1 MQVKQVKIYWKN
13 NSIIIQALS
22 TKFTKSL
29 AHPGEGTI
37 RPCPSPVIA
46 YAVGHHAVVNMA
58 ILLWPY
64 CSEALSQV
72 RQAPEAGQHIN
83 VIKIFK
89 EQY

>member
-1 MQVKQVKIYWKN
+1 MYLH

-29 AHPGEGTI
+29 VHLGERT
-37 RPCPSPVIA
+37 
-46 YAVGHHAVVNMA
+46 VGHHAVVNMA

-72 RQAPEAGQHIN
+72 RQAPEAAYQRDKNI
-83 VIKIFK
+83 
-89 EQY
+89 